1 MYNSFAKVYDRL
13 TDDVD
18 YDRIFQYVEKIFAK
32 YQVKPE
38 LVLELAC
45 GSGNFTK
52 RLVDSGYDVIG
63 IDSSVEMLDIAKEKC
78 PQALLLQQDMT
89 DFELYG
95 TVDAIICILDGVN
108 YVTDK
113 RKLRRMFKWVEN
125 YLNPEGIFIFD
136 INSEYKL
143 KNVIGNNTF
152 IRSEDDIFY
161 SWENEL
167 ENDRVHF
174 YLTFFNREG
183 DKYERFEEI
192 HTERIYKT
200 DEIKE
205 IIESSGMKILG
216 VFPEYKFTEVSK
228 KDERIFFVARKNS

>member
-32 YQVKPE
+32 YQVNPE

-136 INSEYKL
+136 IITSLRNWIDFNKHLKHLQELFVEKMTQAHEDISDLYQSKIQPKIVANKRGIEVWVFDKKTQFEKRELRFLYAFPKL
-143 KNVIGNNTF
+143 NIKSRDMLVRKVELRGH
-152 IRSEDDIFY
+152 IR
-161 SWENEL
+161 
-167 ENDRVHF
+167 
-174 YLTFFNREG
+174 
-183 DKYERFEEI
+183 K
-192 HTERIYKT
+192 
-200 DEIKE
+200 
-205 IIESSGMKILG
+205 
-216 VFPEYKFTEVSK
+216 VFGKWF
-228 KDERIFFVARKNS
+228 